1 MLRNLSTNVP
11 YLFYLYV
18 FYVDMLNITCRR
30 NECYPQQSVV
40 GLWTLNA
47 EEGQNIQ
54 LHFLDFDT
62 EATFDMVEVRDGIW
76 PNSNLLGETV
86 FCW

>member
-1 MLRNLSTNVP
+1 ML
-11 YLFYLYV
+11 YLFFYLYF
-18 FYVDMLNITCRR
+18 FYVDMLNITWQL
-30 NECYPQQSVV
+30 NECYPWHPVV
-40 GLWTLNA
+40 GLWTLYA

-54 LHFLDFDT
+54 LHFIDFDT
-62 EATFDMVEVRDGIW
+62 EATFDMVEVRDGAG